1 MHYIVMLA
9 LAILILYVLVSNHW
23 WLWINFGALGNR
35 TPLKK
40 MLKKYYKKVP
50 PQEIHFKLK
59 KEHDNFCDIII
70 DIDWNKILYNRASF
84 ISVATQKFENCSY
97 LEIGCDDNICFNSI
111 PVIDK
116 IGVDPDRGGN
126 IKDTSDNFFKNNK
139 KFFDVIFIDG
149 LHIYEQCRKDVI
161 NSLKVLNKNGFI
173 FLHDLTPRNWA
184 EENVPRL
191 KNTLWTGNIWKVA
204 LELSK
209 TKGVDFFVINADMG
223 IGVLKKKEENI
234 IYYDDFENLKN
245 LKFKDFLNLNENIKY
260 IDPKEAFKLILLW
273 IFWTR

>member
-1 MHYIVMLA
+1 
-9 LAILILYVLVSNHW
+9 
-23 WLWINFGALGNR
+23 
-35 TPLKK
+35 

-50 PQEIHFKLK
+50 EQEVHKELK
-59 KEHDNFCDIII
+59 KKYDNFCDTIIH
-70 DIDWNKILYNRASF
+70 IDWDKILFNRISF
-84 ISVATQKFENCSY
+84 ITVATQQFDECRY
-97 LEIGCDDNICFNSI
+97 LEIGCDNNICFKSI
-111 PVIDK
+111 PVINK
-116 IGVDPDRGGN
+116 IGVDPIRGGN
-126 IKDTSDNFFKNNK
+126 VRDTSDNFFKDNK
-139 KFFDVIFIDG
+139 KIFDVIFIDG
-149 LHIYEQCRKDVI
+149 LHIYEQCRKDII

-260 IDPKEAFKLILLW
+260 IDPKEAFKLILL
-273 IFWTR
+273 

>member
-1 MHYIVMLA
+1 
-9 LAILILYVLVSNHW
+9 
-23 WLWINFGALGNR
+23 
-35 TPLKK
+35 

-70 DIDWNKILYNRASF
+70 DIDWNKILYNRVSF

-97 LEIGCDDNICFNSI
+97 LEIGCDNDICFNSI

-139 KFFDVIFIDG
+139 KIFDVIFIDG

-260 IDPKEAFKLILLW
+260 IDPKEAFKLILL
-273 IFWTR
+273 

>member
-1 MHYIVMLA
+1 
-9 LAILILYVLVSNHW
+9 
-23 WLWINFGALGNR
+23 
-35 TPLKK
+35 
-40 MLKKYYKKVP
+40 MLKKYYKKTD
-50 PQEIHFKLK
+50 K
-59 KEHDNFCDIII
+59 KEFSGKPSMEEHQKKFDNFCDTSIEIN
-70 DIDWNKILYNRASF
+70 WSKICYNRISF
-84 ISVATQKFENCSY
+84 ISLATQKFKNCRY
-97 LEIGCDDNICFNSI
+97 LEIGCEINTCFSSI
-111 PVIDK
+111 PVINK
-116 IGVDPDRGGN
+116 IGVDPESGGN
-126 IKDTSDNFFKNNK
+126 VRETSDNFFKNNK

-149 LHIYEQCRKDVI
+149 LHIYEQCRKDII

-260 IDPKEAFKLILLW
+260 IDPKEAFKLILL
-273 IFWTR
+273 